1 MSNNNVDPN
10 FDYAKFREEVRK
22 VIEGIEGQFAG
33 KTWANVAEEEG
44 LFDKIDAA
52 AEAAVH
58 HSVAEAAAGGGGGS
72 APLRPGGATI
82 VAIPAPAKTES
93 VKINGVPVS
102 QWLASK
108 KPLRIN
114 GKTVKEWLAI
124 KKDKRP
130 IFNGPG
136 AAPSPG
142 IQENNSPSLLVTGF
156 DTNKYDLDDFVLIA
170 SLGGP
175 VRDVFKP
182 EGKNY
187 LFVEMV
193 GPEAAKRVKHLFAET
208 ELKIGGR
215 KILFDVS
222 DRSSAAR
229 YKGRKPGGGG
239 GGGGGAAAGAA
250 KGKKR
255 QGGGAMTM
263 KNGLNTAKHFLSN
276 KLSVARNT
284 LRVGAKRVNK
294 IGREMGSYAVEK
306 ATSMQKPLTDPL
318 ATVKATAK
326 EINEKVQATAKNLAN
341 KAKRS
346 ITRKNRN

>member
-10 FDYAKFREEVRK
+10 FNHAKFREEVRK
-22 VIEGIEGQFAG
+22 VIEGIEGMFAG

-52 AEAAVH
+52 AEAAVRPLP
-58 HSVAEAAAGGGGGS
+58 VEGS
-72 APLRPGGATI
+72 ARSASGAGATI
-82 VAIPAPAKTES
+82 VAIPAPAHTES

-136 AAPSPG
+136 AAPSAG
-142 IQENNSPSLLVTGF
+142 IKENNSPSLLVTGF
-156 DTNKYDLDDFVLIA
+156 DTNKYDLDDFILIA

-175 VRDVFKP
+175 VRDIFKP

-193 GPEAAKRVKHLFAET
+193 GPKAANDVKELFAET

-215 KILFDVS
+215 KIMFAVS

-239 GGGGGAAAGAA
+239 GGSGGAAAAGAGGA
-250 KGKKR
+250 PKGKKR
-255 QGGGAMTM
+255 QGGGFMTM
-263 KNGLNTAKHFLSN
+263 KNSAKNAKQFLSN
-276 KLSVARNT
+276 KATAMRNT
-284 LRVGAKRVNK
+284 LRVGAKRINK
-294 IGREMGSYAVEK
+294 IGREMGSYAIESM
-306 ATSMQKPLTDPL
+306 TSMQKPLTDPL
-318 ATVKATAK
+318 ATTRATAN
-326 EINEKVQATAKNLAN
+326 EITNKFKKNT
-341 KAKRS
+341 K
-346 ITRKNRN
+346 KNRK

>member
-10 FDYAKFREEVRK
+10 FNHAKFREEVRK
-22 VIEGIEGQFAG
+22 VIEGIEGMFAG

-44 LFDKIDAA
+44 LFDKINAA
-52 AEAAVH
+52 AESAVRSIPESAAG
-58 HSVAEAAAGGGGGS
+58 AGGGGG
-72 APLRPGGATI
+72 GGATI
-82 VAIPAPAKTES
+82 VAVPATAKTES

-102 QWLASK
+102 QWLATK

-142 IQENNSPSLLVTGF
+142 IKENNSPSLLVTGF
-156 DTNKYDLDDFVLIA
+156 DTNKYDLDDFILIA

-215 KILFDVS
+215 KIMFDVS

-239 GGGGGAAAGAA
+239 GGGAAAGA
-250 KGKKR
+250 GKKR
-255 QGGGAMTM
+255 QGGGAITM
-263 KNGLNTAKHFLSN
+263 KNSLNTAKHFLSN
-276 KLSVARNT
+276 KLSAARNS
-284 LRVGAKRVNK
+284 LRVAAKTTNK
-294 IGREMGSYAVEK
+294 IGREIGSYAIEK
-306 ATSMQKPLTDPL
+306 TTSMQKPITDPL

-326 EINEKVQATAKNLAN
+326 EVNKKIQSTAKNLAN

-346 ITRKNRN
+346 ITRKNKN